1 MEANVAKSKGTGSLT
16 KEEHLKRSKSYQA
29 QLKDAIYKGDMEGI
43 LRSVMLLAVK
53 ANDVQDWKASP
64 RTFMELAQVLLKYR
78 QEFGGEEDMSGILE
92 ILKGGKSDDEDE
104 DREAF

>member
-1 MEANVAKSKGTGSLT
+1 MAKDKSNGTGSLT
-16 KEEHLKRSKSYQA
+16 SAEHKKRSKSYQA

-78 QEFGGEEDMSGILE
+78 QEFGGDEDMSGILE
-92 ILKGGKSDDEDE
+92 ILQGGKDEDD
-104 DREAF
+104 DRDAL